1 MEYIRPKETPK
12 HQRESFGRT
21 VAQAVLKQFEDPK
34 TAEEFK
40 QWQKAREQKGA
51 PAHA

>member
-1 MEYIRPKETPK
+1 MQIQPRETPK

-34 TAEEFK
+34 TAEDFK
-40 QWQKAREQKGA
+40 QWLEQRAKKGA
-51 PAHA
+51 QTHA